1 MDFFCDDAQ
10 QESERHHRQFEKEND
25 KGIVED
31 LLAEY
36 RVLAGGKILAARLLL
51 PSNAA
56 TLHKIHLQVPL
67 WPPPRNRP

>member
-25 KGIVED
+25 MGIVED

-36 RVLAGGKILAARLLL
+36 RALGWRKILAARLLL
-51 PSNAA
+51 PSSAA
-56 TLHKIHLQVPL
+56 SLHKIHLQLPL
-67 WPPPRNRP
+67 